1 MKGIYFDMDG
11 TIADFYNVDKW
22 LDSLKKHETKP
33 YREAKPL
40 IDMKKFGTQIRRLQ
54 NIGYTVGIISWLS
67 KINTEEY
74 NKRVIKAK
82 KDWLK
87 KYLGSVHFDEV
98 HIIEYGTPKSFF
110 GNGILFDDEER
121 NRKEWIQANDE
132 NFAFDVNN
140 ILDILGRLYE

>member
-1 MKGIYFDMDG
+1 MRAIYFDMDG

-40 IDMKKFGTQIRRLQ
+40 IDMKKFGAQIRRLQ
-54 NIGYTVGIISWLS
+54 NIGYIVGIISWLS

-87 KYLGSVHFDEV
+87 KHLGSVHFDEI
-98 HIIEYGTPKSFF
+98 HIIEYGTPKFLF
-110 GNGILFDDEER
+110 GNGILFDDEEK
-121 NRKEWIQANDE
+121 NRKEWVQANDE

-140 ILDILGRLYE
+140 ILDILERLYE